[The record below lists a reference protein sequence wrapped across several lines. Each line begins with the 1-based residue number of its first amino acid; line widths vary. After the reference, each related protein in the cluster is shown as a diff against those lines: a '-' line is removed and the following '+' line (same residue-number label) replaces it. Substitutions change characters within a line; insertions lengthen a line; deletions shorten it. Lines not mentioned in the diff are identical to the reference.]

1 MKLCVITCY
10 NQPDYVRAV
19 TLRAA
24 AGRLADTDVIVIKN
38 NRTGV
43 LRYAEVFAKL
53 VRTRLR
59 DNPDAYL
66 LTFRGYEML
75 LPVRLLSLG
84 KPLIYDEFINPIEWV
99 VKEQRQVKAKS
110 DSGRLY
116 AGIVS
121 LASRVIVGV
130 VGSKVFKYF
139 YNKLVQSVDMVLTDT
154 VSHADVSAELT
165 GVSRDRFFAVPVG
178 ADEVVFTDGSERRT
192 NDTYT
197 VLYYGNM
204 LPLHGLQYVIEA
216 AGKMRDKDVKF
227 VLVGGDEQVARD
239 VDVAVEQGA
248 RIDYWPWVE
257 FNKLPDLMRSA
268 DLCLAGPFGDTF
280 QAQYV
285 ITGKAYQFLAMGRPT
300 VIGTNLESGAFT
312 DKVDALVV
320 PQGSSDALVA
330 AIEWAMNNQKKL
342 KAIGAAGHK
351 LYAER
356 YSNEALTE
364 YMRELLSRV
373 LADQARLDAEG
384 QK

>member
-1 MKLCVITCY
+1 MKLCIITCY
-10 NQPDYVRAV
+10 NQPDYIRAV

-24 AGRLADTDVIVIKN
+24 ASKLEDVDMIVIKN
-38 NRTGV
+38 SRTGL

-99 VKEQRQVKAKS
+99 VKEQRQVKARS

-116 AGIVS
+116 AGTVS
-121 LASRVIVGV
+121 LASRVIVGI
-130 VGSKVFKYF
+130 VGSKMFRYF
-139 YNKLVQSVDMVLTDT
+139 YKKLVQSVDVVLADT
-154 VSHADVSAELT
+154 PSHADVSAELT
-165 GVSRDRFFAVPVG
+165 GVLRDKFLAVPVG
-178 ADEVVFTDGSERRT
+178 TDEAVFSDNAQPVNNETFT
-192 NDTYT
+192 I
-197 VLYYGNM
+197 LYYGNM
-204 LPLHGLQYVIEA
+204 LPLHGLRYVIEA
-216 AGKMRDKDVKF
+216 AGKMRNKDVKF

-239 VDVAVEQGA
+239 VDIAVEQGA
-248 RIDYWPWVE
+248 RIDYRPWVD
-257 FNKLPDLMRSA
+257 FKKLPDLMRGA

-300 VIGTNLESGAFT
+300 VIGTNLESGVFT

-330 AIEWAMNNQKKL
+330 AIEWAMDNPNKL
-342 KAIGAAGHK
+342 SSIGAAGRK
-351 LYAER
+351 LYGER
-356 YSNEALTE
+356 YSNEALTR
-364 YMRELLSRV
+364 YMRELLSRAS
-373 LADQARLDAEG
+373 ADQARLNAKG